1 MDDNKSLSY
10 FFLGLGVGVAVGMI
24 FAPQA
29 GAQTRTVI
37 RSRASES
44 GDYLRRRGA
53 NLREGAS
60 SLLDKGKEVVTR
72 QREHLNAA
80 VEAGRSAYRE
90 VVGGA
95 EGEGE
100 GAGAG
105 TGTTSG
111 PTSTPTPS
119 EGI

>member
-29 GAQTRTVI
+29 GAQTRTLI
-37 RSRASES
+37 RTRATEG
-44 GDYLRRRGA
+44 GDAIRRRGSQ
-53 NLREGAS
+53 LREGAS
-60 SLLDKGKEVVTR
+60 GLVERGRDVVTR
-72 QREHLNAA
+72 QREQLNAA

-90 VVGGA
+90 AVGGA
-95 EGEGE
+95 ELE
-100 GAGAG
+100 G
-105 TGTTSG
+105 TGTGTG
-111 PTSTPTPS
+111 STGRPDLATPA